1 MPTVPTLPTRRV
13 VPDVALIGVP
23 GQAAVDAVAAAAEMG
38 VKGVVVMS
46 SGFGET
52 GTAEGLRMQEELLG
66 HARRAGMRVVG
77 PNSQGLASF
86 HSGAVLGFSTLF
98 TEEPPADGPV
108 GIISQSG
115 ALASVPYGI
124 LRRRGIGVRYAHGTG
139 NDLDVTCGRA
149 RGGRRRRRR
158 TSGCCCSTWRTS
170 ATRSRWSR
178 SVSARAERR
187 RPGRRPGGRPQPA
200 SGSRAAASHTGAL
213 ATERRVLDA
222 FFERVGIWQVHSVRE
237 LVAASELYLQDWAAA
252 R

>member
-1 MPTVPTLPTRRV
+1 
-13 VPDVALIGVP
+13 
-23 GQAAVDAVAAAAEMG
+23 
-38 VKGVVVMS
+38 
-46 SGFGET
+46 
-52 GTAEGLRMQEELLG
+52 
-66 HARRAGMRVVG
+66 MRVVG

-139 NDLDVTCGRA
+139 NDLDVTAAELAAEAVTDPELRLLLLYLESVTDAESLVALGERSRERGVPVVA
-149 RGGRRRRRR
+149 LVGGR
-158 TSGCCCSTWRTS
+158 S
-170 ATRSRWSR
+170 
-178 SVSARAERR
+178 
-187 RPGRRPGGRPQPA
+187 Q

-222 FFERVGIWQVHSVRE
+222 FLERVGIWQVHSVRE
-237 LVAASELYLQDWAAA
+237 LVAASELYLQDWRPSRRRA
-252 R
+252 RRRVATRAPSACSPPMPPRTRRCRSRRSPTTRSCGSRPSCRRSPRPPTRSTSPLPC